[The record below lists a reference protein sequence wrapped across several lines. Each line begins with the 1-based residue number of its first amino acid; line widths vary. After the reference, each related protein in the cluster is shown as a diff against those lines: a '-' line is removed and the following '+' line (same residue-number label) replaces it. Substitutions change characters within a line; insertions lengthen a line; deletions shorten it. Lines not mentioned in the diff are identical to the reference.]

1 MIAMSSRTTRLAAAG
16 LLVVVLP
23 LSGAAAAS
31 AQSRAEARS
40 LTRVA
45 SSSTDSSLL
54 LDAVG
59 AEPRRRSTGTVR
71 PDATDPVRPPT
82 FVVRTA
88 NLTTPDDDAARQA
101 LQTDIQEA
109 VDSAHVAVARART
122 ALARVATAHDAVARR
137 FAATELADAE
147 TGLAASVA
155 HLRYTVDLVAN
166 AGSPDAAEALRTLT
180 DGVAALHRTVLDV
193 NV

>member
-23 LSGAAAAS
+23 LSGTAAAT

-45 SSSTDSSLL
+45 STATDSSLL

-59 AEPRRRSTGTVR
+59 AEPRRRATGTTHR
-71 PDATDPVRPPT
+71 STSDPGQPTT

-88 NLTTPDDDAARQA
+88 NLTTPDDDAARRA
-101 LQTDIQEA
+101 LQTNIQEA
-109 VDSAHVAVARART
+109 VDSAHVAVARARA
-122 ALARVATAHDAVARR
+122 ALGQVAAANDAVSRR

-155 HLRYTVDLVAN
+155 HLRYTVNLVAN
-166 AGSPDAAEALRTLT
+166 AGSPDAAKALRTLT
-180 DGVAALHRTVLDV
+180 DGVAALHRTVIDV